1 MWGDGFVRN
10 SMMKMTIVHNS
21 VRRLAPFVLAG
32 TAAVAIAAAPV
43 AAAADDPHLQCSYQG
58 DGNSQCESPGN
69 AQLTA
74 TPPDV
79 QYGPQYPYFFGGP
92 IVLHHIGGI
101 GGHGMG
107 GHR

>member
-1 MWGDGFVRN
+1 
-10 SMMKMTIVHNS
+10 MMKKTVTNRS
-21 VRRLAPFVLAG
+21 VRRVAPFVLAG

-43 AAAADDPHLQCSYQG
+43 ATAADNPHLQCTYQG

-74 TPPDV
+74 SPPDV
-79 QYGPQYPYFFGGP
+79 QYGPQYPFLFGGP
-92 IVLHHIGGI
+92 ILLHHL
-101 GGHGMG
+101 GGHGMS

>member
-1 MWGDGFVRN
+1 
-10 SMMKMTIVHNS
+10 MKNTIMKWS
-21 VRRLAPFVLAG
+21 ARRLAPLALAG

-43 AAAADDPHLQCSYQG
+43 ATAADDPHLQCTYQG

-74 TPPDV
+74 SPPYV
-79 QYGPQYPYFFGGP
+79 QYGPQYPFLFGGP
-92 IVLHHIGGI
+92 VLLHH
-101 GGHGMG
+101 MG